1 MWFTLARNIGKIHS
15 VASQRV
21 PMWDILTLEHIN
33 TQLWKIKR
41 ILQMTDR
48 NTLLSRN
55 LQQMLQDVTTTSY
68 TVSEAVVELLS
79 NTDKLS
85 M

>member
-1 MWFTLARNIGKIHS
+1 
-15 VASQRV
+15 
-21 PMWDILTLEHIN
+21 MWDILTLEHIN

-41 ILQMTDR
+41 ILQMTDK

-85 M
+85 MWHWIAA